1 MSRQV
6 PPAGQPLLT
15 VGRYTLFG
23 EIAKGGM
30 ATVHFGRM
38 ISLGGF
44 SRTVAIKRMRR
55 DIALDPEFIAMF
67 IDEARLAARIEH
79 PNVVATLDVVA
90 EAGEVFLVMEY
101 VKGETLARL
110 ARASESRGQ
119 PVPIQVACG
128 IMCGALS
135 GLHAAHEAV
144 GESGQPLGI
153 VHRDVSPQNV
163 LVGEDGVPRITDFG
177 IAKAETRLQV
187 THDGQM
193 KGKLGYMAP
202 EQLGGGGRRIDR
214 RVDLFTAAI
223 VLWELLAGRRLFLA
237 DSPAE
242 TLANIL
248 TGSVPPLRSIRQDV
262 PPLLDSI
269 VLKALSRDP
278 QQRPATAE
286 VFATSL
292 EEAID
297 HRLAS
302 SRMIGSWVGS
312 LAGHVLES
320 RTRYVREIESIG
332 IVSSDSQ
339 SAAAPAVPATST
351 PQERQPAPGA
361 GAPRA
366 PMASKPL
373 LGTADRKGGL
383 APPRLPG
390 SVPSAS
396 PQPAPHD
403 TPRRPPAPP
412 AASRV
417 APSQIVSVGTVPA
430 TAAAPT
436 DAASGLAGR
445 APAMAPKA
453 PPGVRPVAPPHPAQI
468 EGFPDGPSRAASSP
482 NVVQP
487 GSSPNVLQP
496 GSSPNVLQP
505 GSSPNVLHPGSS
517 PNVLQPG
524 SSPNVLQPGSSPN
537 VLQPG
542 SSPNVLQPGSSP
554 DLDARVPSGNW
565 TPPIAASALAQQD
578 SNPALG
584 AEPITGGHP
593 MELYA
598 REDSLLPPRRS
609 LPRGVLIGSVVGVIA
624 AGLLTIGIAVAV
636 GSGSSSGAEGTATA
650 PTASTS
656 TPQAVETTAPAI
668 VSAAPAPSE
677 SAVETDASPPD
688 PAASGAPSSSADKS
702 ATKATA
708 GPLVPLPPVTTKKP
722 PPYLPER
729 P

>member
-6 PPAGQPLLT
+6 TPAGQPLLT

-242 TLANIL
+242 TIANIL
-248 TGSVPPLRSIRQDV
+248 TGPVPPLRSIRQDV
-262 PPLLDSI
+262 PPLLDNL

-286 VFATSL
+286 IFATSL

-332 IVSSDSQ
+332 IAPSDTQ
-339 SAAAPAVPATST
+339 AAAAPGVAATST
-351 PQERQPAPGA
+351 PHERQPAPAA
-361 GAPRA
+361 GAPRP
-366 PMASKPL
+366 PMTSKPL
-373 LGTADRKGGL
+373 LSPDWKGGL
-383 APPRLPG
+383 APPRVPG

-396 PQPAPHD
+396 PQPAP
-403 TPRRPPAPP
+403 RILR
-412 AASRV
+412 
-417 APSQIVSVGTVPA
+417 
-430 TAAAPT
+430 
-436 DAASGLAGR
+436 
-445 APAMAPKA
+445 
-453 PPGVRPVAPPHPAQI
+453 
-468 EGFPDGPSRAASSP
+468 
-482 NVVQP
+482 
-487 GSSPNVLQP
+487 
-496 GSSPNVLQP
+496 
-505 GSSPNVLHPGSS
+505 
-517 PNVLQPG
+517 
-524 SSPNVLQPGSSPN
+524 
-537 VLQPG
+537 
-542 SSPNVLQPGSSP
+542 
-554 DLDARVPSGNW
+554 
-565 TPPIAASALAQQD
+565 
-578 SNPALG
+578 
-584 AEPITGGHP
+584 
-593 MELYA
+593 
-598 REDSLLPPRRS
+598 
-609 LPRGVLIGSVVGVIA
+609 
-624 AGLLTIGIAVAV
+624 
-636 GSGSSSGAEGTATA
+636 
-650 PTASTS
+650 
-656 TPQAVETTAPAI
+656 
-668 VSAAPAPSE
+668 
-677 SAVETDASPPD
+677 
-688 PAASGAPSSSADKS
+688 
-702 ATKATA
+702 
-708 GPLVPLPPVTTKKP
+708 
-722 PPYLPER
+722 
-729 P
+729 